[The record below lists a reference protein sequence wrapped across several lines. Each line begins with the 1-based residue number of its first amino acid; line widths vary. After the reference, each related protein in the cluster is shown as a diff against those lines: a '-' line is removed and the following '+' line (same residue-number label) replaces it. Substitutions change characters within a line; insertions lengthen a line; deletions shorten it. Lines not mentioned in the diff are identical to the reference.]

1 MKSLMQLAEVGCFF
15 LSIAAA
21 IFEPQYA
28 IWLIGVAIWL
38 NLANK

>member
-1 MKSLMQLAEVGCFF
+1 MKTLVQLAEVGCFF
-15 LSIAAA
+15 LSLVAA
-21 IFEPQYA
+21 IFQPQYA